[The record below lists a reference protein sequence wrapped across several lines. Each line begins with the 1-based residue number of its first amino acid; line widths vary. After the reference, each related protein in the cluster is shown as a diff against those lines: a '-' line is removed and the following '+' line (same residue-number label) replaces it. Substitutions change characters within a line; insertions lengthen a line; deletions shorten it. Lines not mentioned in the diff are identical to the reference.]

1 MDQEFT
7 HHRSDIELLFASAT
21 VSVEVASRLLG
32 IGRSTAH
39 RSALQTGEVAPG
51 VPVVR
56 PSIRRVR
63 VPCEPLIAYLGM
75 RRTGL

>member
-1 MDQEFT
+1 MDQDVT
-7 HHRSDIELLFASAT
+7 PQRSDIELLFTSAT

-75 RRTGL
+75 RRSGL